1 MTSKAVLYKR
11 LCTAVG
17 EELKYDQFR
26 WFFKHFCD
34 VYNRPDLISVK
45 QLDEEDVI
53 LFSHYAQYDLRFDN
67 PVPIN
72 PPI

>member
-26 WFFKHFCD
+26 WFFKRFCE
-34 VYNRPDLISVK
+34 VYNRPDLISAK
-45 QLDEEDVI
+45 QLEAEDVL
-53 LFSHYAQYDLRFDN
+53 LFSQYAQYDLRFKK